1 MMQNMLD
8 KNVKNYSHDLHILY
22 VEDSEIVRESTYELL
37 KEFFPSIDIAVDG
50 VDGLEKYEAYYEK
63 FAVTYDIVFTDI
75 NMPRLN
81 GIKMSEQ
88 ILKKHPLQNI
98 VIISA
103 HNEVDY
109 LLTSIN
115 LGISHFVL
123 KPIEIIP
130 FQHIISRLIHSIQ
143 NEKKLEQKQKEI
155 VKMNA
160 LLQRAKQK
168 AESASLNKSQFLAH
182 MSHEIRTPLNAV
194 VGFISVL
201 NEMETDP
208 LKQRYLSIIN
218 NASNTLLEIIS
229 DLLDVSKIE
238 SGKMLLKNDTFSP
251 YDALFLTGE
260 LFQAQALESGV
271 SLSIRYKKSLPKYLY
286 GDIGKIKQIFSN
298 LLSNAIKFTPQNAKI
313 KCDIWYKNGNLHIR
327 VKDQGIGI
335 SKERQ
340 TSIFDPFIQA
350 EGLSE
355 SKYHGTGLGL
365 AICQQLTQHM
375 KGTLTLKS
383 KEGKGSTFTLTLP
396 LVESKA
402 EVSEKIEVLPD
413 SILKGK
419 HILIVEDSQ
428 TSSLFLSILLEN
440 IGIHCDSVKNGREA
454 VEKFLHHKYDL
465 ILMDENM
472 PKLSGIDA
480 AKEILSIEKDSALQ
494 HTPIIALTAHVLNGD
509 KARFLEAGM
518 DDYLAKPIEA
528 ETLKQCL
535 KKFLAK

>member
-1 MMQNMLD
+1 MQNNSLTA
-8 KNVKNYSHDLHILY
+8 NVRTFENDLHILY

-37 KEFFPSIDIAVDG
+37 KEFFPSIDLAVDG
-50 VDGLEKYEAYYEK
+50 VDGLEKYETYYKK
-63 FAVTYDIVFTDI
+63 FAVNYDIVFTDI

-130 FQHIISRLIHSIQ
+130 FQHIISKLVHSIQ
-143 NEKKLEQKQKEI
+143 NEKKLKQKQKEI
-155 VKMNA
+155 VKMNT
-160 LLQRAKQK
+160 LLQRAKQR
-168 AESASLNKSQFLAH
+168 AEEASLNKSQFLAH

-194 VGFISVL
+194 LGFISVL

-218 NASNTLLEIIS
+218 NASDMLLQIIS
-229 DLLDVSKIE
+229 DLLDMSKIE
-238 SGKMLLKNDTFSP
+238 SGKMLLKNETFSP
-251 YDALFLTGE
+251 FDALYLTGE
-260 LFQAQALESGV
+260 LFQAQALEAGV
-271 SLSIRYKKSLPKYLY
+271 QLTIVYKKNLPKYLY

-298 LLSNAIKFTPQNAKI
+298 LLSNAIKFTPKNAKV
-313 KCDIWYKNGNLHIR
+313 KCVLAYKDGHLNIR
-327 VKDQGIGI
+327 VKDEGIGI

-340 TSIFDPFIQA
+340 SAVFDPFIQ
-350 EGLSE
+350 SE
-355 SKYHGTGLGL
+355 VSMEHKYSGTGLGL
-365 AICQQLTQHM
+365 AISQQLTQHM
-375 KGTLTLKS
+375 QGTLTLKS
-383 KEGKGSTFTLTLP
+383 KEGKGSTFTLSLP
-396 LVESKA
+396 LPEREA
-402 EVSEKIEVLPD
+402 ELSDKCEEVPD
-413 SILKGK
+413 SVLRNK

-428 TSSLFLSILLEN
+428 TSSMFLAILLEN
-440 IGIHCDSVKNGREA
+440 VGIHCDIVKNGVEA
-454 VEKFLHHKYDL
+454 VEKFTHHRYDL

-480 AKEILSIEKDSALQ
+480 AKEILSIEKNSALE
-494 HTPIIALTAHVLNGD
+494 HTPIIALTAHVLYSD
-509 KARFLEAGM
+509 KKRFLDAGM
-518 DDYLAKPIEA
+518 DDYLTKPIQA
-528 ETLKQCL
+528 ETLKRCL
-535 KKFLAK
+535 KRFFSK